1 MEKERWLTRILRVVS
16 NLTNIL
22 PSPLLENL
30 LCARHRDETLQEFA
44 IPEAATHTGQAVSV
58 TMWRGSAA
66 GLIETLHCVN
76 MGEVKADSG
85 PPSNGPGKLGEHT
98 LDVSEKERCAWGMEG
113 FTGQDT

>member
-1 MEKERWLTRILRVVS
+1 MRPCRSSLSQRQQ
-16 NLTNIL
+16 
-22 PSPLLENL
+22 
-30 LCARHRDETLQEFA
+30 HTLDRQW
-44 IPEAATHTGQAVSV
+44 SV